1 MRRYLSIILA
11 LLLAAAGLSGCT
23 SMQKAEK
30 QPDMYIEAAQLS
42 QEEKKLADLL
52 GANTGQ
58 KIFDFSLDDS
68 VRSMRINTYEL
79 SGGTWTL
86 TDSSGMEFSD
96 TEGRIALAFDKIAEG
111 LRVAVQEEH
120 GDGSTAYS
128 TDPETEYSG
137 LSSATSMLSGRTE
150 VVYEKEIPLVVQ
162 ILTAK
167 DEVTSY
173 NVEYFEHPEKYEKYG
188 YEHVYAITV
197 RFSRSPLS

>member
-58 KIFDFSLDDS
+58 QIFDFSLDDS

-120 GDGSTAYS
+120 RDGSAAYS